1 MVSWKASVW
10 NASWE
15 SAEIPLQ
22 SQKNLEAIKKD
33 WSFMGNRISLVHGSG
48 VSKLWSVDHIQL
60 QQAHDGFCIFK
71 WLKKNQKKKNI
82 SWHMKIVWIQ
92 ISVSINKVYWN
103 PAGFIHFYVVPGC
116 FCVTWQCWVIAA
128 ETMWPASLK
137 YLLSSLSRKS
147 EMPDQTIVFI
157 SHPAIC
163 LQAEIEEKIIVIIRV
178 LGGTWVGGSG

>member
-48 VSKLWSVDHIQL
+48 VSKLWPVDQIQL

-71 WLKKNQKKKNI
+71 WLKKMERRI
-82 SWHMKIVWIQ
+82 MFYEVKIMWNS
-92 ISVSINKVYWN
+92 SVSVHKR
-103 PAGFIHFYVVPGC
+103 GFIRSESMWTCFLWLHSGLMTELKRAVTEPIRPAKTDTVPLWSFESAVC
-116 FCVTWQCWVIAA
+116 
-128 ETMWPASLK
+128 WPASAQGHFPGLC
-137 YLLSSLSRKS
+137 
-147 EMPDQTIVFI
+147 QW
-157 SHPAIC
+157 
-163 LQAEIEEKIIVIIRV
+163 V
-178 LGGTWVGGSG
+178 LA